1 MRTHHRVNTGRR
13 LTLEALG
20 VESRRGVVARC
31 GVVELVQLP
40 SGQLG
45 PEGWV
50 RRTPVKWRAKR
61 SHSPVS
67 RTKNR
72 RKQHA
77 RWRTCSAN
85 GEPGNALDLGRN
97 HPPRVLTASD
107 NRSRC
112 AVNGAYAELGGR
124 SRFILHPG
132 GPTKL
137 AMTACYLGSRR
148 IPARPP
154 GCEFERERPNR
165 RCLSTTAEEGSAQ
178 VQRSGK
184 GGSPSACP
192 TGQGHGKVVN

>member
-132 GPTKL
+132 GPAKL
-137 AMTACYLGSRR
+137 ATTACYLGSGGFRQDRPAATSNSNALTVGVCQLQPRR
-148 IPARPP
+148 VPPSCSALARAGRQVPALPARD
-154 GCEFERERPNR
+154 
-165 RCLSTTAEEGSAQ
+165 TAKS
-178 VQRSGK
+178 
-184 GGSPSACP
+184 
-192 TGQGHGKVVN
+192 